1 MLQDTAFFDSTSSGE
16 LASRLTSDVTVL
28 STSLTTNANYIGQQG
43 VNLLASVAVMFSV
56 DAGLTSW
63 FVLVSLVYFW
73 ATKQVGK
80 ITARMQ
86 KDIQDATSKAN
97 GASTQAISLLRT
109 VRSLGGEGLEV
120 ERYTAQVQELRL
132 KQERIKLVWSVYAPL
147 TSIITNLLLLFVL
160 IAGHF
165 RVKTPAQGASFAVFV
180 FYCSRLQSA
189 LSSISTNWAS
199 LLGGLGAGVTIFE
212 LIDRQPKTDTVG
224 GNVPAGIP
232 AGRLEFRDISFGF
245 PDRPLTLRGVSFAV
259 PVGGRIAVV
268 GASGGGKSTLLSL
281 ALRLYEPAG
290 GCVLLDGQDVA
301 TLRPTFLRSV
311 IASVT
316 QEPPLFAMS
325 VRDNILYAA
334 PAKSAASLATA
345 VTVAHLDGVISQF
358 PNGLDT
364 LVGERGMRL
373 SGGQKQRVALA
384 RAVVRNPSLLVLDEA
399 TSALDADSERRV
411 AAALEA
417 HMASRSPV
425 GGLLLVAH
433 RLSTVR
439 SADLIVVLRAGLVA
453 EQGTYDELLAQKGVF
468 RALVAQQLQEV
479 EAEVAVPPAADPLVN
494 G

>member
-1 MLQDTAFFDSTSSGE
+1 
-16 LASRLTSDVTVL
+16 
-28 STSLTTNANYIGQQG
+28 
-43 VNLLASVAVMFSV
+43 
-56 DAGLTSW
+56 
-63 FVLVSLVYFW
+63 
-73 ATKQVGK
+73 
-80 ITARMQ
+80 
-86 KDIQDATSKAN
+86 
-97 GASTQAISLLRT
+97 
-109 VRSLGGEGLEV
+109 
-120 ERYTAQVQELRL
+120 
-132 KQERIKLVWSVYAPL
+132 
-147 TSIITNLLLLFVL
+147 
-160 IAGHF
+160 
-165 RVKTPAQGASFAVFV
+165 
-180 FYCSRLQSA
+180 
-189 LSSISTNWAS
+189 
-199 LLGGLGAGVTIFE
+199 
-212 LIDRQPKTDTVG
+212 
-224 GNVPAGIP
+224 
-232 AGRLEFRDISFGF
+232 
-245 PDRPLTLRGVSFAV
+245 
-259 PVGGRIAVV
+259 
-268 GASGGGKSTLLSL
+268 
-281 ALRLYEPAG
+281 
-290 GCVLLDGQDVA
+290 VLLDGQDVA

-417 HMASRSPV
+417 HMASRSPM